1 MNTADAIVLAMTAA
15 AAARFRPNPFFD
27 PRPEEDAYLALRRDL
42 AERFSSVPAD
52 ILDIGPGS
60 ADRQAAL
67 KAALEQSGAADDA
80 RVRQAAAHLA
90 RLVAEHAPTSA
101 AAVTDDPASLQAV
114 LQVMQ

>member
-1 MNTADAIVLAMTAA
+1 MNAADAIVLAMAAA

-42 AERFSSVPAD
+42 AERFSTVPAD

-60 ADRQAAL
+60 PDRQAAL

-80 RVRQAAAHLA
+80 GVRQAAGQLA
-90 RLVAEHAPTSA
+90 RLVAANAPESA
-101 AAVTDDPASLQAV
+101 AAVMPNPASLQAV
-114 LQVMQ
+114 LQAVG